1 LSQRGVRTA
10 QVVQEHAEVRGTLL
24 RVPAAD
30 DALRAKLDELKPLLA
45 GKVLSPCR

>member
-1 LSQRGVRTA
+1 
-10 QVVQEHAEVRGTLL
+10 
-24 RVPAAD
+24 VPAAD